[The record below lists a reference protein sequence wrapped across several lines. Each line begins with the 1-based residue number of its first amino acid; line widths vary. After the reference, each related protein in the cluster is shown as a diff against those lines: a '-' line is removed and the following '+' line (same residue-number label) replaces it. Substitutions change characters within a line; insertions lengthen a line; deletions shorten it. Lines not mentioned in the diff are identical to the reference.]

1 MKYRFIE
8 SCAGQLP
15 VDGLCR
21 YLGVARSGYYKWL
34 KHMPGR
40 RAQEDAQLGEIIE
53 AEFYKHRKTYGSP
66 RMCDRLGQLGRRHG
80 RRRVRRLMAERE
92 LIARKKKRFVVT
104 TVADPSKRP
113 APNVLNRDFTA
124 DGPNRKWVSDI
135 TVIPTDEGD
144 LYLATTMD
152 LWSKRIVGWAIRE
165 TMEEELVQQAFDMA
179 VQQRWPDPGW
189 LHHCPEPS
197 RRVKARNTRPTAFV
211 DSCAS
216 VRRWR
221 ATAAPATCGTTRPW
235 SLSFRQWRW
244 SCCDRSVSRR
254 KLKRSRRCSSTSR
267 SFTIVNAS
275 TPRWEAAAQRSLK
288 RRAETKLSVHFF
300 DTGPKRPRGF
310 HPRW

>member
-189 LHHCPEPS
+189 LHHSDQGSQYTANRFRRQLRQRQAVESNS
-197 RRVKARNTRPTAFV
+197 RTGDVWDNAAMESFFSSVEMELLRQKRFKTKAEAIQEVFIYIEIFYNRQRIHTALGGR
-211 DSCAS
+211 S
-216 VRRWR
+216 
-221 ATAAPATCGTTRPW
+221 PAE
-235 SLSFRQWRW
+235 F
-244 SCCDRSVSRR
+244 
-254 KLKRSRRCSSTSR
+254 
-267 SFTIVNAS
+267 
-275 TPRWEAAAQRSLK
+275 EAA
-288 RRAETKLSVHFF
+288 
-300 DTGPKRPRGF
+300 GGN
-310 HPRW
+310 